1 MSKKLV
7 MEKDEIIWKD
17 RKRYFGMPLSFTRY
31 EVTGDRLIVHK
42 GFFKTVTDELM
53 IYRIMDIQMV
63 RTLGQKMFGVGTV
76 ILMSSDKSCPSLK
89 LQNIKHS
96 DKVRRFMSK
105 LIEEQRNAK
114 GVNKSEF
121 LGGVPIGTET

>member
-1 MSKKLV
+1 VSKKLV

-17 RKRYFGMPLSFTRY
+17 RKRYLGLPLSFTRY
-31 EVTGDRLIVHK
+31 EVTGERLIKHK

-63 RTLGQKMFGVGTV
+63 RTLGQKICGVGTV
-76 ILMSSDKSCPSLK
+76 ILMSSDKSCPSLH
-89 LQNIKHS
+89 LENIKQS

-105 LIEEQRNAK
+105 LIEEQRMAK

-121 LGGVPIGTET
+121 LGGVSIGTDT